1 VSKSCYKIDFKAKII
16 DIYNIEGVGELITS
30 LQSLLKEWKEYR
42 IIIHNKNDESKADI

>member
-1 VSKSCYKIDFKAKII
+1 LPNSSTLNPNNAF
-16 DIYNIEGVGELITS
+16 GVF